1 MARPAFNLELIESTR
16 LASNTIGLVL
26 RVENPPAF
34 EAGQFVSLLFDHNGE
49 TLKRSY
55 SIASTPEKLANEGLL
70 EIAIGLVPNGAA
82 SECFSQAR
90 PGDTFQMTGPFGVLT
105 LPQKIPE
112 RLILIGTGT
121 GVAPYRSM
129 LPQLQ
134 KLVEQGQKIHIL
146 MGARQREDLFYQQ
159 DFQSLASTSAEVH
172 FESCLS
178 REDSVKTET
187 GEYKGYVQNRLS
199 ELTPTPGQDLVYLCG
214 NPDMIDDNIK
224 YLSDIGFGPRQ
235 MKREKYTFSK

>member
-16 LASNTIGLVL
+16 LASNTIGLVF

-34 EAGQFVSLLFDHNGE
+34 EAGQFVSLLFYHNGE

-55 SIASTPEKLANEGLL
+55 SIASSPEKLANEGLL

-82 SECFSQAR
+82 SECFSHAK
-90 PGDTFQMTGPFGVLT
+90 PSDTFQMTGPFGVLT
-105 LPQKIPE
+105 LPKEIPE

-129 LPQLQ
+129 LPQLRT
-134 KLVEQGQKIHIL
+134 LVEQGQKVHIL

-159 DFQSLASTSAEVH
+159 DFQALANASTEVC

-178 REDSVKTET
+178 REEDVKAAR
-187 GEYKGYVQNRLS
+187 GEYKGYVQDRLC

-214 NPDMIDDNIK
+214 NPGMIDDNVK

-235 MKREKYTFSK
+235 IKREKYTFSK